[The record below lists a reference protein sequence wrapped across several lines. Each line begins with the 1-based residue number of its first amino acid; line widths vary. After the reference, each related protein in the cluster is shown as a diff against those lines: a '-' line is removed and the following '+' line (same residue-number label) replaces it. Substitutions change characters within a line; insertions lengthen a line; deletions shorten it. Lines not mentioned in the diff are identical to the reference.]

1 MIFTPDT
8 NLLVYIHDG
17 RNLNKQRI
25 ATDIFRHLVDR
36 ENSRVALQV
45 IGELYSVLTRK
56 LQQDP
61 ATASA
66 AARSLSVALDPFN
79 YETTDVHV
87 ALSLAANGVMSYWDG
102 LLVSAASRAGCD
114 LLISEAMQDGFHFD
128 GLQIITPFAGDALNP
143 RLDTLLD
150 KLKGSE

>member
-1 MIFTPDT
+1 MIIAPDT

-17 RNLNKQRI
+17 KNPNKQRI
-25 ATDIFRHLVDR
+25 ATDIFSRLVDR
-36 ENSRVALQV
+36 GNSRIALQV
-45 IGELYSVLTRK
+45 VGELYSVLTRK

-66 AARSLSVALDPFN
+66 AAKSLSVALDPFN

-87 ALSLAANGVMSYWDG
+87 ALSLAADGVMSYWDG
-102 LLVSAASRAGCD
+102 LLVAAASRAGCD
-114 LLISEAMQDGFHFD
+114 LLISEDMQDGFHID
-128 GLQIITPFAGDALNP
+128 GLQIVTPFAGEVLNP

-150 KLKGSE
+150 